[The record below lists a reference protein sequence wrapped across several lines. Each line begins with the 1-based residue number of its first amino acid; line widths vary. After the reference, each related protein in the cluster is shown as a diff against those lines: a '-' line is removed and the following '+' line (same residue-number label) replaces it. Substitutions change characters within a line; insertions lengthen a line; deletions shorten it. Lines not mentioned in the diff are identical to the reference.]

1 VTPLEGTDHFV
12 SSERLGTCGRPG
24 FPPAAAMCNVMRM
37 ADGEHDVS
45 FPTASVMA
53 WARLRWRWLLVVA
66 LILFAIW
73 RFSGKRP
80 EEVGRY
86 VLVKD
91 DIPCQTQRPDDDG
104 RKWCYLVLDTKSGRL
119 EERVRKVGGKR
130 K

>member
-1 VTPLEGTDHFV
+1 M
-12 SSERLGTCGRPG
+12 SSLGGPGSDRPG
-24 FPPAAAMCNVMRM
+24 FPRLGTMCNVMRM
-37 ADGEHDVS
+37 ADGDGS

-53 WARLRWRWLLVVA
+53 WAQLRWRWLLVVA
-66 LILFAIW
+66 LVLFGIW

-80 EEVGRY
+80 EDVGRY

-91 DIPCQTQRPDDDG
+91 DIPCQAQRADDDG
-104 RKWCYLVLDTKSGRL
+104 RKWCYVVLDTKSGRL